1 MLVVK
6 TYEQVLFL
14 FFLFLLLQYRE
25 KVQPTDLERR
35 RRRKNERCVL
45 KHDFR
50 REENIPEKSG

>member
-1 MLVVK
+1 
-6 TYEQVLFL
+6 
-14 FFLFLLLQYRE
+14 LQYRE

-35 RRRKNERCVL
+35 RRRRKKNERCVL